1 MNFVLAAP
9 LGLLIGSFLNVVAY
23 RLPRGESLVKPRS
36 RCTSCG
42 EEVRPYDNVPVVS
55 WLLLRG
61 RCRHCGQ
68 QISARYPAVELVTAI
83 AFAAVA
89 LVRGLDTGLLLDL
102 PFAAMLIAVA
112 NIDLEH
118 RIVPNK
124 ILLPLAVWGV
134 AATALVRPGSL
145 AESLIAGGAAFTA
158 LLLTA
163 LAYPAG
169 MGMGDV
175 KLAGV
180 MCLYLGVSVVP
191 ALPFAFFAGSGV
203 SIALIVRHG
212 HASPQTGLSLVPA
225 LLFAFFAGSV
235 VGIALI
241 VRHGAAAR
249 KQGLP
254 CAPFMAAGA
263 FVGLLAGPELID
275 LYTGAFLR

>member
-1 MNFVLAAP
+1 MGLAIVAP

-23 RLPRGESLVKPRS
+23 RLPRGQSLVKPRS

-42 EEVRPYDNVPVVS
+42 EEVRPYDNVPLLS

-61 RCRHCGQ
+61 RCRHCGEG
-68 QISARYPAVELVTAI
+68 ISARYPAVELVTALT
-83 AFAAVA
+83 FAVVA
-89 LVRGLDTGLLLDL
+89 LVRGLDAGLLLDL

-124 ILLPLAVWGV
+124 ILLPLAVWGI
-134 AATALVRPGSL
+134 AATAVVRPDAL
-145 AESLIAGGAAFTA
+145 AESLIAGAAAFTA

-180 MCLYLGVSVVP
+180 MGLYLGLSVLP
-191 ALPFAFFAGSGV
+191 AL
-203 SIALIVRHG
+203 
-212 HASPQTGLSLVPA
+212 
-225 LLFAFFAGSV
+225 
-235 VGIALI
+235 
-241 VRHGAAAR
+241 
-249 KQGLP
+249 
-254 CAPFMAAGA
+254 
-263 FVGLLAGPELID
+263 
-275 LYTGAFLR
+275 